1 MYATVA
7 IIILIVNLLYLS
19 DENKNHL
26 SGIHWLMSLH
36 SSGSQVEYILN
47 FSTDYPGE
55 YVYCI

>member
-7 IIILIVNLLYLS
+7 IVIINLLYLS
-19 DENKNHL
+19 DEKKNRL